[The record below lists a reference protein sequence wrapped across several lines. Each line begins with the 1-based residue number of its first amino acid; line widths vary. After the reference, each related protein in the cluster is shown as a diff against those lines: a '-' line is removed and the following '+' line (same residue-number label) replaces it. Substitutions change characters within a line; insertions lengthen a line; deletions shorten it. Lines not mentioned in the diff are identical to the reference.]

1 MGVAPF
7 ESIYAPSLAQD
18 PSNPR
23 VLCLS
28 THAPGMS
35 AVHLSEDGGLTWQEL
50 IGADDSE
57 FLGYIHVAPNHPEQL
72 HLRATTV
79 SGASFTYA
87 TWHSGDPQ
95 YGRELPPPLEEPAQP
110 GSSCIGLVAGFACT
124 CLLRRRRLRPRRR
137 TRASDHA
144 APA

>member
-79 SGASFTYA
+79 SVASFTYA